1 MRVVTRRSYPSQQ
14 NAANAMSQ
22 HAMMQPTE
30 TTVEYHCP
38 AADEDNGSTLKEIVK
53 FGYVWRRDAIEYMVL
68 REEGDN
74 LTWAGV
80 APVRNVSNTDQIP
93 NSYMQWNGYIFRPK
107 NPERGVQSNNVD
119 LVLTDI
125 DGERSV
131 LTASN
136 GAIVQNELDPD
147 LAPTTLSNSGRYI
160 VSSGSGYFEN
170 AKFMDIE
177 FNNDETKTRVV
188 TVLG

>member
-1 MRVVTRRSYPSQQ
+1 
-14 NAANAMSQ
+14 
-22 HAMMQPTE
+22 MQPTE

-68 REEGDN
+68 REEGEN
-74 LTWAGV
+74 LAWAGV
-80 APVRNVSNTDQIP
+80 TPVRNVSNTDQIP

-136 GAIVQNELDPD
+136 GAIVQNEVDPD
-147 LAPTTLSNSGRYI
+147 LAPTTLGNFDRYV

-177 FNNDETKTRVV
+177 FNNDETRTRVV

>member
-1 MRVVTRRSYPSQQ
+1 M
-14 NAANAMSQ
+14 
-22 HAMMQPTE
+22 
-30 TTVEYHCP
+30 
-38 AADEDNGSTLKEIVK
+38 
-53 FGYVWRRDAIEYMVL
+53 
-68 REEGDN
+68 
-74 LTWAGV
+74 
-80 APVRNVSNTDQIP
+80 
-93 NSYMQWNGYIFRPK
+93 
-107 NPERGVQSNNVD
+107 QSNNVD

-136 GAIVQNELDPD
+136 GVIVHNEVDPD
-147 LAPTTLSNSGRYI
+147 LAPTTLRNFNRYV

-177 FNNDETKTRVV
+177 FNNDETRTRVV